1 VALNTAI
8 YLAAI
13 LIVAAAALF
22 VAAPLIEGVRPRR
35 RAAASERER
44 LEHQRALAV
53 QGLRELEF
61 DHEMGKLDEG
71 DYAALKRTLEERA
84 LAAMAALER
93 LAAPAA
99 TNGAAPVSPNPGGAA
114 QPGSFAGNG
123 TAAVTPEFDSS
134 IPHKDGVR
142 FCPQCGG
149 HLDRDARACS
159 ACGAAVTPAA
169 GRATEA

>member
-61 DHEMGKLDEG
+61 DHEMGKLDES

-149 HLDRDARACS
+149 RLDRDARACS

>member
-1 VALNTAI
+1 MALNTAI

-93 LAAPAA
+93 LAAPA
-99 TNGAAPVSPNPGGAA
+99 TSNGAASVTPGPGGAQLA
-114 QPGSFAGNG
+114 SFAGNG
-123 TAAVTPEFDSS
+123 TAVVTPGFDLTV
-134 IPHKDGVR
+134 PHTDDAR

-149 HLDRDARACS
+149 RLDGDARACS

>member
-1 VALNTAI
+1 MALNTAI
-8 YLAAI
+8 YLAAL

-35 RAAASERER
+35 RSAAPERER

-84 LAAMAALER
+84 LAAMTALDR
-93 LAAPAA
+93 LSAPPSA
-99 TNGAAPVSPNPGGAA
+99 NGAASVTSGPGVAA
-114 QPGSFAGNG
+114 QLAPSAGNG
-123 TAAVTPEFDSS
+123 TAVGTPRLDPSLQRS
-134 IPHKDGVR
+134 AGAC

-149 HLDRDARACS
+149 RLDNHARACS
-159 ACGAAVTPAA
+159 ACGSAVNPAA
-169 GRATEA
+169 GRATES

>member
-1 VALNTAI
+1 MALNTAI

-35 RAAASERER
+35 RSAAPERER

-84 LAAMAALER
+84 LAAMTALDR
-93 LAAPAA
+93 LSAPPSA
-99 TNGAAPVSPNPGGAA
+99 NGAVSVTPGPGGAQLA
-114 QPGSFAGNG
+114 PSAENG
-123 TAAVTPEFDSS
+123 TAAVMPGLDRGIQRT
-134 IPHKDGVR
+134 DGAR

-149 HLDRDARACS
+149 RFDGDARACP
-159 ACGAAVTPAA
+159 ACGVAVNPAA
-169 GRATEA
+169 GRATES

>member
-1 VALNTAI
+1 MALDTAI

-35 RAAASERER
+35 RSVAPERER

-84 LAAMAALER
+84 LAAMTALQR
-93 LAAPAA
+93 PSAPPSA
-99 TNGAAPVSPNPGGAA
+99 NGA
-114 QPGSFAGNG
+114 
-123 TAAVTPEFDSS
+123 AAVTPGSD
-134 IPHKDGVR
+134 PHLPLAPPSANRIAPAMPGLAPGLQR
-142 FCPQCGG
+142 TAGAHFCPQCGG
-149 HLDRDARACS
+149 RLNGDASACS
-159 ACGAAVTPAA
+159 ACAAAVNPAA
-169 GRATEA
+169 GRATES

>member
-1 VALNTAI
+1 MALNTAI

-35 RAAASERER
+35 RAAAPERER

-99 TNGAAPVSPNPGGAA
+99 TNGAARLT
-114 QPGSFAGNG
+114 SFAGNG
-123 TAAVTPEFDSS
+123 TATVTPEFDSS
-134 IPHKDGVR
+134 IPHRDDAR

-149 HLDRDARACS
+149 RLDGDARACS

>member
-1 VALNTAI
+1 VALDTAI

-35 RAAASERER
+35 RAAAPERER

-93 LAAPAA
+93 LAAPAT
-99 TNGAAPVSPNPGGAA
+99 TNGAARVTPEPGGAA
-114 QPGSFAGNG
+114 QLAPFAGNG
-123 TAAVTPEFDSS
+123 TAAITPKFDLSA
-134 IPHKDGVR
+134 PHRDDAR
-142 FCPQCGG
+142 FCPQCGER
-149 HLDRDARACS
+149 LDGDARACS
-159 ACGAAVTPAA
+159 ACGAAVAPAA
-169 GRATEA
+169 GRTTDA